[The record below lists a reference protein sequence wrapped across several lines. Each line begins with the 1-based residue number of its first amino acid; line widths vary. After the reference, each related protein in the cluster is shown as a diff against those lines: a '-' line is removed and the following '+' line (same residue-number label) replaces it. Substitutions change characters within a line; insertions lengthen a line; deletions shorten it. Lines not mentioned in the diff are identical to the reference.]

1 MTEAA
6 VAAKADVRRWFYHW
20 MALACLAVAV
30 LGFMPTFFVP
40 VAQGTFVREPI
51 VYLHGL
57 LFFAW
62 VVFFCWQ
69 TWLVAAGR
77 TAGHREWGLLG
88 VALAT
93 AMLFS
98 VITLEIIR
106 MHHAA
111 PMNPDP
117 PQPAVA
123 VLNQVLA
130 ITFFE
135 VCIVAAL
142 ANVRRPEVH
151 KRLMLLA
158 TISLLGA
165 PIGRWWVI
173 AFADQF
179 AAAASLSGPPD
190 PVLFLL
196 LNGPGLSASLLII
209 VAMVFDWRTRGRVS
223 PVYWAGMPAF
233 LLMGP
238 LTGLIGFTPAWLAVI
253 EWLKGFGG

>member
-1 MTEAA
+1 
-6 VAAKADVRRWFYHW
+6 
-20 MALACLAVAV
+20 MALACLAIAV
-30 LGFMPTFFVP
+30 LGFVPTFFVP
-40 VAQGTFVREPI
+40 VAQGTFAREPI
-51 VYLHGL
+51 VYLHGF

-77 TAGHREWGLLG
+77 SAGHRAWGLLG
-88 VALAT
+88 VAIAT
-93 AMLFS
+93 AMAFS
-98 VITLEIIR
+98 VVTVEIIR

-111 PMNPDP
+111 PLSSVP

-123 VLNQVLA
+123 TLNQVLA

-151 KRLMLLA
+151 KRFMLLA

-165 PIGRWWVI
+165 PIGRWWTI

-179 AAAASLSGPPD
+179 ASVANLAGPPD
-190 PVLFLL
+190 PAMFLL
-196 LNGPGLSASLLII
+196 LMGPSLSSSLLIV
-209 VAMVFDWRTRGRVS
+209 VAMLFDWRTRGRVS
-223 PVYWAGMPAF
+223 PVYSFGMPAF

-238 LTGLIGFTPAWLAVI
+238 LTGLIGFTPAWLAVVD
-253 EWLKGFGG
+253 WLKHFAG